1 MKDISITDKLSD
13 KNMLDDLKQ
22 LLDEELAK
30 PLEERD
36 LDAIKEITDA
46 MVGINDEEIP
56 QPVKAE
62 AVLGE
67 VSARRKRGRMQLI
80 RKWAAVISACF
91 AVCVA
96 VNFYTIRTYGSN
108 VIETV
113 IKAVKSGFSID
124 LKEIKDMEEPASPVT
139 TTTMGIPLTTTTT
152 AGISDTTTTAP
163 VPAGFTTTNPPQTW
177 TNTTS
182 APAGMTTT
190 TTATVG
196 LPVSSSTTVTG
207 NFANCNKGAAT
218 VAGIIVEKAEHSGIT
233 PCYPEYI
240 PDWLSGIELTESST
254 ETLKDSKDMYFTFSS
269 GNGKFD
275 IIIEDYYSEDLMPE
289 VMVPSDRSDYDVIKN
304 ANAKGFVIYEKT
316 GCTAL
321 FVSGNT
327 VYTLHSEDIGH
338 EEMLRIAESF
348 VPYLADTSGK

>member
-36 LDAIKEITDA
+36 LDAVKEITDA

-67 VSARRKRGRMQLI
+67 VRARRKRGRIQLI

-96 VNFYTIRTYGSN
+96 VNFYTLRTYGSN
-108 VIETV
+108 VVETV

-124 LKEIKDMEEPASPVT
+124 LKEIKDMEDPAVPVT
-139 TTTMGIPLTTTTT
+139 TTTAGVPEWTTTTT
-152 AGISDTTTTAP
+152 AGIYGTTTTTVP
-163 VPAGFTTTNPPQTW
+163 DPAGYTTTNPPQT
-177 TNTTS
+177 
-182 APAGMTTT
+182 GMATT
-190 TTATVG
+190 TTAG
-196 LPVSSSTTVTG
+196 LPVSASTTVTG
-207 NFANCNKGAAT
+207 YLANCNKGAAT
-218 VAGIIVEKAEHSGIT
+218 VAQSIVEKAEQSGIA
-233 PCYPEYI
+233 PCYPEFI
-240 PDWLSGIELTESST
+240 PDWLSDISLTDSST
-254 ETLKDSKDMYFTFSS
+254 ETLKDSKDMYFTFS
-269 GNGKFD
+269 NGIEKLD
-275 IIIEDYYSEDLMPE
+275 VIIEDYYSADLMPE
-289 VMVPSDRSDYDVIKN
+289 VMVPSDSNNYDVIKN
-304 ANAKGFVIYEKT
+304 ANAKGFVIYENT

-327 VYTLHSEDIGH
+327 VYTIHSDDMGH
-338 EEMLRIAESF
+338 EEMLRVAESF
-348 VPYLADTSGK
+348 VPYTADPSEK